1 MNGGSDDGPDQ
12 WSRSAESTP
21 SPKDTGPE
29 TLIIGHDLPA
39 RRGRR
44 RLNQPPPRKGNAA
57 SGPVRPLR
65 VFLSAVAGA
74 VLVLA
79 ALIGIAVERGMS
91 GGAAPIA
98 MRRRPTS
105 STCAN

>member
-65 VFLSAVAGA
+65 LFLAAVAGA
-74 VLVLA
+74 VASWVRA
-79 ALIGIAVERGMS
+79 
-91 GGAAPIA
+91 GG
-98 MRRRPTS
+98 RSLS
-105 STCAN
+105 SR